1 MAELQLKLVKNTDN
15 GVFGKAINN
24 FNKVLYSSGGGFFN
38 IIMNGK
44 RNGVLKAYAN
54 FEDLQKQKSEAKQK
68 AISDKYEK
76 AYEAYLTALE
86 RYITETIYTKVKK
99 KVSNMKEN
107 NLLSEYYKVNSIKGV
122 EYVEYRYMIQ
132 IMLLYMD
139 WETIISSKSEA
150 FINKYKKFYVA
161 IVSQLYKSMMRHYAI
176 QITNTTDEKEKIFT
190 KIYDLTE
197 EYIKNFLPYTEQTE
211 VTKLVVED
219 YKKYVEKIDGF
230 ARKDFN
236 ELSRELNLLELA
248 RKLFTY
254 SLPTLAAE
262 ECYLSIMER
271 ARILISNT
279 YIAADKFSTYQ
290 LLLDT
295 IESYNTY
302 VLSQKVVWGSDE
314 EKKDYDKFWNQFLEY
329 KKLERIDYDEYKRLR
344 EVIFINREIK
354 AIKKQDKDCSA
365 LLAYYRDRMKQQHG
379 LRELKNSI
387 KKMQGRWRTK
397 RKIQAD

>member
-38 IIMNGK
+38 IIINGK

-68 AISDKYEK
+68 SISEKYEK
-76 AYEAYLTALE
+76 SYEAYLASLE
-86 RYITETIYTKVKK
+86 RYITETVYTKVKK
-99 KVSNMKEN
+99 KVSSMKEN
-107 NLLSEYYKVNSIKGV
+107 NLLSEYYKVNSIKGT
-122 EYVEYRYMIQ
+122 EYGEYRYRIQ

-150 FINKYKKFYVA
+150 FIAKYKKFYVA

-176 QITNTTDEKEKIFT
+176 QITNTTDEKEKIFE

-197 EYIKNFLPYTEQTE
+197 EYIKNFLPYIEQTE
-211 VTKLVVED
+211 MTQSIIED
-219 YKKYVEKIDGF
+219 YKNYTQKIDGF

-236 ELSRELNLLELA
+236 ELNRELNLLELA

-271 ARILISNT
+271 ARMLIANT
-279 YIAADKFSTYQ
+279 YISADKFSTYK

-302 VLSQKVVWGSDE
+302 VLSQKIEWSNEE
-314 EKKDYDKFWNQFLEY
+314 EKKNWMDNIFTYIFYSTIIFRYNSYLQFDL
-329 KKLERIDYDEYKRLR
+329 
-344 EVIFINREIK
+344 
-354 AIKKQDKDCSA
+354 
-365 LLAYYRDRMKQQHG
+365 
-379 LRELKNSI
+379 
-387 KKMQGRWRTK
+387 
-397 RKIQAD
+397 

>member
-38 IIMNGK
+38 IIINGK

-68 AISDKYEK
+68 SISEKYEK
-76 AYEAYLTALE
+76 SYEAYLASLE
-86 RYITETIYTKVKK
+86 RYITETVYTKVKK
-99 KVSNMKEN
+99 KVSSMKEN
-107 NLLSEYYKVNSIKGV
+107 NLLSEYYKVNSIKGT
-122 EYVEYRYMIQ
+122 EYVEYRYRIQ

-150 FINKYKKFYVA
+150 FIAKYKKFYVA

-176 QITNTTDEKEKIFT
+176 QITNTTDEKEKIFE

-197 EYIKNFLPYTEQTE
+197 EYIKNFLPYIEQTE
-211 VTKLVVED
+211 MTQSVIED
-219 YKKYVEKIDGF
+219 YKNYTQKIDGF

-236 ELSRELNLLELA
+236 ELNRELNLLELA

-262 ECYLSIMER
+262 ECYLSIIER
-271 ARILISNT
+271 ARMLIANT
-279 YIAADKFSTYQ
+279 YISADKFSTYQ

-302 VLSQKVVWGSDE
+302 VLSQKIVWSNEE
-314 EKKDYDKFWNQFLEY
+314 EKKDYDKFWKEFKEY

-344 EVIFINREIK
+344 EIIFINREIK
-354 AIKKQDKDCSA
+354 EIKKSEKDYSA
-365 LLAYYRDRMKQQHG
+365 LLTYYRDRMKQQHG
-379 LRELKNSI
+379 LRKFKNSI
-387 KKMQGRWRTK
+387 KKIAGRWRTK
-397 RKIQAD
+397 RKIVAD